1 MGSDAI
7 YDRHHEVFLLWA
19 CRETGVFEALFAGRR
34 RPDAVAEHAGITDRA
49 AEIVLEALADAGY
62 TQESD
67 EGYIPTEEL
76 RGFDPETPPTARG
89 ILPHRVDSLE
99 NYIHLPETMR
109 TGSAPEPSEEEF
121 KNYMGAMASVPEGT
135 LRAIVTAAEHVHP
148 RPGQVLD
155 VGGGPGRFG
164 AEFARRGAD
173 VTLLDQRSVLELL
186 ADHHEELD
194 LDVVEGDARESLP
207 DGFDLVF
214 SARMTVS
221 LSLSGINEYFG
232 NVFEAL
238 EPGGTF
244 VAAEWVLGRA
254 EVAERFGM
262 HMLSM
267 SEVGNTYTESEY
279 LSALES
285 AGFAD
290 AEIRDVPDTRFQLLV
305 GRKPA

>member
-7 YDRHHEVFLLWA
+7 YDKHHEVFLLWA
-19 CRETGVFEALFAGRR
+19 CRETGVFEALFAEQHQ
-34 RPDAVAEHAGITDRA
+34 PDAVAEHAGITDRA

-67 EGYIPTEEL
+67 EEYIPTEEL
-76 RGFDPETPPTARG
+76 RGFDPETPPIERG

-99 NYIHLPETMR
+99 NYIRLPETMR
-109 TGSAPEPSEEEF
+109 TGSAPEPSEEGF
-121 KNYMGAMASVPEGT
+121 KNYMGAMASVPEAT

-148 RPGQVLD
+148 RPDRVLD

-164 AEFARRGAD
+164 TEFARRGAD
-173 VTLLDQRSVLELL
+173 VTLLDQQAVLELL
-186 ADHHEELD
+186 ADHHEERPLT
-194 LDVVEGDARESLP
+194 VIEGDARESLP

-221 LSLSGINEYFG
+221 LSLSGINEYFS

-238 EPGGTF
+238 KPGGTF
-244 VAAEWVLGRA
+244 LAAEWIQDRA

-267 SEVGNTYTESEY
+267 SDVGNTYTESEY

-285 AGFAD
+285 AGFTD
-290 AEIRDVPDTRFQLLV
+290 VGIREVPDTRFQLVV
-305 GRKPA
+305 GRKPT